1 MFLLDIWLLLMG
13 KIKWFGGWV
22 FVWCLVGCLIVWLV
36 DCLVG
41 AAETAAPPMRAAWIW
56 QDAISSYGR
65 RTESDRVAD
74 GIRLDGGRNLI
85 GRRTESDWVAD
96 GL

>member
-1 MFLLDIWLLLMG
+1 MVGWWLIAWLG
-13 KIKWFGGWV
+13 GGW
-22 FVWCLVGCLIVWLV
+22 LG

-65 RTESDRVAD
+65 RTESDWVAD
-74 GIRLDGGRNLI
+74 GI
-85 GRRTESDWVAD
+85 
-96 GL
+96 

>member
-1 MFLLDIWLLLMG
+1 MG
-13 KIKWFGGWV
+13 KIKWFVGW
-22 FVWCLVGCLIVWLV
+22 LIGWLV
-36 DCLVG
+36 VDWLVG

-74 GIRLDGGRNLI
+74 GI
-85 GRRTESDWVAD
+85 
-96 GL
+96 

>member
-1 MFLLDIWLLLMG
+1 MG

-22 FVWCLVGCLIVWLV
+22 FVWLVVDCLV

-56 QDAISSYGR
+56 QNAISSYGR

-74 GIRLDGGRNLI
+74 GI
-85 GRRTESDWVAD
+85 
-96 GL
+96 

>member
-1 MFLLDIWLLLMG
+1 MC
-13 KIKWFGGWV
+13 KIKWFCGLL
-22 FVWCLVGCLIVWLV
+22 FACLVDRVVDRVVGWLIAWLVV

-56 QDAISSYGR
+56 QDAISSYGW

-74 GIRLDGGRNLI
+74 GI
-85 GRRTESDWVAD
+85 
-96 GL
+96 

>member
-1 MFLLDIWLLLMG
+1 MG
-13 KIKWFGGWV
+13 KIKWCVGWV
-22 FVWCLVGCLIVWLV
+22 FGWWLVVWLGGWLVV
-36 DCLVG
+36 DWLVG

-74 GIRLDGGRNLI
+74 GI
-85 GRRTESDWVAD
+85 
-96 GL
+96 

>member
-1 MFLLDIWLLLMG
+1 MG

-22 FVWCLVGCLIVWLV
+22 FGWVFGWLVFGVWLVVDCLVGGWLVV

-56 QDAISSYGR
+56 QDAISSYGW
-65 RTESDRVAD
+65 RTESDRAAD
-74 GIRLDGGRNLI
+74 GI
-85 GRRTESDWVAD
+85 
-96 GL
+96 